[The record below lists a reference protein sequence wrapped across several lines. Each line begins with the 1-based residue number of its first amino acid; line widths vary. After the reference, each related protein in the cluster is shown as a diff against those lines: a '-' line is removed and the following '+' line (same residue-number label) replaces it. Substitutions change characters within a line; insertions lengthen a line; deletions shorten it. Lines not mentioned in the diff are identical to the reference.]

1 MAGGGFG
8 GGVLSIAIQAL
19 LDRVGVPWTFWI
31 LGFINL
37 ATAIPA
43 ALLLKERT
51 RRSTS
56 SFDWWAFKSRAWM

>member
-1 MAGGGFG
+1 MAGGGLG

-19 LDRVGVPWTFWI
+19 LVRVGVPWTFRI
-31 LGFINL
+31 LGLITL

-43 ALLLKERT
+43 SLLLKERT

-56 SFDWWAFKSRAWM
+56 SFDWYAINSRFLV